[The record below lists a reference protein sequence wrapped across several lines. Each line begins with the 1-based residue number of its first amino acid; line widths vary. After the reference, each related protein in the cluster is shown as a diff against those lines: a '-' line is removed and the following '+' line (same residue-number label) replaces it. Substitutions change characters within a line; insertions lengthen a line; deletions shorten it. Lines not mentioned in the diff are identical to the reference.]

1 MIVVHVCQSLG
12 VNVIFEIQVFGLNI
26 FKSLLQ
32 IIWSIVVWP
41 MTIWNDKPVLS
52 SKLTEYVVSSRLP
65 PGVHW
70 PSLKK
75 LCLQECYTRWIN
87 KGGLNE
93 LLEKWT
99 PDPITWVFWGVIHMA
114 SGDIRWPGENFTVCQ
129 VVGEVFLVQEA
140 LPTHWRSWGPCG
152 ERAAKCS
159 RWEGFA
165 KINAFPLGSKLE
177 FKRVVPITLW
187 AGNLLDDEDQFWSRN
202 GRYSPQHREVLLMQ
216 L

>member
-1 MIVVHVCQSLG
+1 MTNDHMKWQTCFVLKTHRICRLLKIATRSTLAFSEEALLARMLHTVG
-12 VNVIFEIQVFGLNI
+12 GLTGWR
-26 FKSLLQ
+26 S
-32 IIWSIVVWP
+32 
-41 MTIWNDKPVLS
+41 
-52 SKLTEYVVSSRLP
+52 
-65 PGVHW
+65 
-70 PSLKK
+70 
-75 LCLQECYTRWIN
+75 
-87 KGGLNE
+87 GLNE

-152 ERAAKCS
+152 KGAAKCS
-159 RWEGFA
+159 CWEGFA

-216 L
+216 PSKGRAVVHRTPSGSQESTKARLAVLISRESV